1 MKVWTEIVV
10 VWRKFRR
17 WTLLDPVTIEFS
29 SWLELNNRGEKVQN
43 DTEVS
48 SLGDWRIETE
58 IQEEQVWGEKKIDL
72 GHVEFH
78 FWVAFWL

>member
-1 MKVWTEIVV
+1 M
-10 VWRKFRR
+10 
-17 WTLLDPVTIEFS
+17 
-29 SWLELNNRGEKVQN
+29 QN